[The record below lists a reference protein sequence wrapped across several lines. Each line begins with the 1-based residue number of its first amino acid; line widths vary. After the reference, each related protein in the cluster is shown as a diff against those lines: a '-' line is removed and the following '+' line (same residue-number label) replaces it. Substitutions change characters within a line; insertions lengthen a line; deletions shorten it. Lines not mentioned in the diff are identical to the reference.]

1 MKLIIGL
8 GNPGL
13 KYQNTRH
20 NLGQMII
27 KKFIDINYHQSLT
40 LKKNLDSEILE
51 IGQGSQKTIFAI
63 STGFMN
69 NSGNPVQKISQFYKI
84 NPSDIYIVHDDLDLE
99 TGDYRI
105 QFDRGPAGHN
115 GIKSIIENLKTQQF
129 HRIRIGIG
137 KFKSAIASSG
147 GDPTNNIPTED
158 YVLEPFSKSE
168 LDIIDSITSKIF
180 EEIKK
185 IINL

>member
-1 MKLIIGL
+1 MKLIFGL
-8 GNPGL
+8 GNPDK

-20 NLGQMII
+20 NLGQKII
-27 KKFIDINYHQSLT
+27 KEYVETLRVTSLT
-40 LKKNLDSEILE
+40 KKNLDAEIYEL
-51 IGQGSQKTIFAI
+51 GQGSQKTIFAI

-69 NSGNPVQKISQFYKI
+69 NSGTPAQKISQFYKI

-99 TGDYRI
+99 IGDYRI

-115 GIKSIIENLKTQQF
+115 GIKSIIENLNTQKF

-137 KFKSAIASSG
+137 KFKSAVASSG